1 MCYQVVLEL
10 QENGKLIA
18 SDDPPIVF
26 STANLYGRYFFE
38 TRLVFPQNRSNYHTG
53 SVSQCST
60 PCYHSLKFRWT
71 LFLHTY
77 IMYYMVL
84 KVSSWWFIP
93 TIIACSCPF
102 PFLNA
107 VATSYA
113 LSICKQICRC
123 CVLFLDSTYFPI
135 QWPPVIFASEFVLSK
150 TYSYIFME
158 STCDQGTF
166 STSV

>member
-10 QENGKLIA
+10 EENGKLIA

-26 STANLYGRYFFE
+26 GTANLYKRYFFE
-38 TRLVFPQNRSNYHTG
+38 TQLVFPQNRSNYHTE
-53 SVSQCST
+53 CST

-71 LFLHTY
+71 LVLHTY

-93 TIIACSCPF
+93 TIIAWLCPF

-107 VATSYA
+107 VATSDA